1 MKIKKYDNEEMW
13 LEDRKCKITG
23 TKLKNLI
30 VKRGTQNK
38 IGFYELI
45 ADRIAKERTEED
57 PMERGKRLE
66 KEAIEKFTKETGI
79 KMITDLVMWQRDDD
93 DNIASSPDGY
103 TEDLT
108 EALEIKCLSSAN
120 HIKAFLTKKI
130 PSEYEEQVIQ
140 YFIVND
146 DLKKLYIGFYDPR
159 IFSKDFFYLEI
170 NREDIENKI
179 FEYLELEKQILAEVN
194 RIVNELTF

>member
-30 VKRGTQNK
+30 VKRGTQKK

-45 ADRIAKERTEED
+45 VDRIAKERTEED

-66 KEAIEKFTKETGI
+66 KEAIERFIKETGI
-79 KMITDLVMWQRDDD
+79 EMITDLVMWQRDDD
-93 DNIASSPDGY
+93 NNIASSPDGY

-130 PSEYEEQVIQ
+130 PEEYEEQTIQ

-146 DLKKLYIGFYDPR
+146 NLKKLYVGFYDPR
-159 IFSKDFFYLEI
+159 IPSKDFFYLEI
-170 NREDIENKI
+170 RREDIEDKI
-179 FEYLELEKQILAEVN
+179 FEYLEYEKEILAEVN
-194 RIVNELTF
+194 KIVNELTF